1 MEREQLSIIL
11 NLVTALLF
19 VISEVLGLSKCEANG
34 VVHLVLKGFACLTGE
49 KEKLENVKVYSFLIS
64 QEPSE
69 ESKKEF
75 VPQPLLLEVS
85 K

>member
-34 VVHLVLKGFACLTGE
+34 IVHLFLKGMACLHKE
-49 KEKLENVKVYSFLIS
+49 EEVKEKPKT
-64 QEPSE
+64 
-69 ESKKEF
+69 EF
-75 VPQPLLLEVS
+75 VPEPLMLQVQ
-85 K
+85 KPV